1 MYCQDMY
8 CSFGKNEDSFSSTV
22 HFHTL
27 IQQVSNRPFSLRLA
41 AKKIRQVYRDE
52 GITRLWKGNSATI
65 LRVIPYSATHFAA
78 FRGYSHLIMVDE
90 YTPLTPFQR
99 FIAGACA
106 GATATC
112 LTYPLDF
119 LRTRMAVN
127 EGQET
132 YKNISVAFR
141 SIVKEEVIIIMF
153 CDDVGF
159 SYFLYRY

>member
-1 MYCQDMY
+1 
-8 CSFGKNEDSFSSTV
+8 
-22 HFHTL
+22 
-27 IQQVSNRPFSLRLA
+27 
-41 AKKIRQVYRDE
+41 
-52 GITRLWKGNSATI
+52 
-65 LRVIPYSATHFAA
+65 
-78 FRGYSHLIMVDE
+78 MVDE

-119 LRTRMAVN
+119 LRTRMAVK

-141 SIVKEEVIIIMF
+141 SIVQEEVIIIML